1 MMFWVV
7 VECCYGFL
15 VGFQERCYVVVMMLW
30 GVAMWLLEHC
40 GWLLESCYAA
50 AMGSHWFPGHCKSGC
65 QSVAMWLLWSSR

>member
-1 MMFWVV
+1 
-7 VECCYGFL
+7 
-15 VGFQERCYVVVMMLW
+15 VVVMMLW